1 MSEQSIPLSIHRPS
15 HSLAWQV
22 GVATLS
28 RLIINTARR
37 FVYPFAP
44 VLSRELGVSLP
55 AITSLIAVNQATGL
69 MSPLFG
75 PLGDRWGYRVMM
87 LAGLGLVAGG
97 MLAGGLRPFYTV
109 IILSLFLA
117 GLGKSIFDPA
127 LQAYVGERV
136 PFSQRGRVIGMIEL
150 SWAGSILI
158 GIPLIGLLID
168 RLGWRAPFFVLAGL
182 GLLGIGALRILLVPG
197 GSRRHTSKEE
207 TGVRRRWRL
216 LLQNRAALGALGYGF
231 MISLA
236 NDNLFVI
243 YGVWLENAFALN
255 IVALGT
261 ASAVI
266 GVAELLGELLTAA
279 IADRLNLK
287 RALSIGLALSTLSYA
302 LLPFFAQT
310 LPLALV
316 GLFLIFLTLE
326 FTIVTAISFFT
337 ELLPDARATFMSTFV
352 ATNSIG
358 RVAGAAIGGVVWL
371 VGGLW
376 GISLISTFISAL
388 ALVCLLWGLQ
398 GWRPQQPGF

>member
-1 MSEQSIPLSIHRPS
+1 MSERSIPLSTHRSS

-97 MLAGGLRPFYTV
+97 MLAGGLLPFYAV
-109 IILSLFLA
+109 IVLSLFLA

-150 SWAGSILI
+150 SWAGSVLI

-182 GLLGIGALRILLVPG
+182 ALLGIGALRILLVPG
-197 GSRRHTSKEE
+197 GSLPHTSKEE
-207 TGVRRRWRL
+207 TGLRRKWRL
-216 LLQNRAALGALGYGF
+216 LLRNRAALGALGYGF
-231 MISLA
+231 LISLA

-279 IADRLNLK
+279 VADRLNLK
-287 RALSIGLALSTLSYA
+287 RALAGGLALSTLSYA
-302 LLPFFAQT
+302 LLPFLAQT

-352 ATNSIG
+352 ATNSVG
-358 RVAGAAIGGVVWL
+358 RVAGAALGGVVWL

-376 GISLISTFISAL
+376 GISLVSTFISTL
-388 ALVCLLWGLQ
+388 ALVCLLWGLH
-398 GWRPQQPGF
+398 GWRH